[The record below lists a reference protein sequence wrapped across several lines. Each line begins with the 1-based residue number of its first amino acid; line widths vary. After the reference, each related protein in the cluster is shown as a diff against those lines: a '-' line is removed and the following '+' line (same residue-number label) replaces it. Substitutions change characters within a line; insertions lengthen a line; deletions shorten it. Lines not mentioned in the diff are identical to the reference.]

1 MSKKLSIAIP
11 SYNRATYLKEC
22 IGSILNQTF
31 QDFDIFVFDDASEQ
45 PVEEELKKFQD
56 TRIHFISSVRN
67 TGVEGN
73 FNRILSFP
81 FESEYL
87 SIFHDDDTM
96 HPKKLELQVDFMDAH
111 RDLVFVGSDFNSV
124 SGKNIQTF
132 SNLSENSI
140 KYAVYKNNYEFARA
154 EMLWLRCAF
163 DSVIYRV
170 EAIGNA
176 RMKPDRFSD
185 FVDIALLVEIS
196 KKGPSAFI
204 EAPLMNYRVHPGQY
218 SEVAKK
224 EYGQGAIEMLSLF
237 RESLP
242 AILNKQDE
250 KLFWKYSLNFLFR
263 SYAHTNA
270 GYMEFLEALLQWRQ
284 QGLIRYKDF
293 RHIDAR
299 GIVSVISILFGN
311 KKIIDWA
318 RWLRNWFRS

>member
-11 SYNRATYLKEC
+11 SYNRAPYLAEC

-31 QDFDIFVFDDASEQ
+31 HDFDIFVFDDASEE
-45 PVEEELKKFQD
+45 PVEQELKKFHD
-56 TRIHFISSVRN
+56 KRIHCIGSDKN
-67 TGVEGN
+67 MGAEGN

-96 HPKKLELQVDFMDAH
+96 HPKKLELQVAFMDAH
-111 RDLVFVGSDFNSV
+111 RDVVFVGSDFNSV
-124 SGKNIQTF
+124 SDKNIQTF
-132 SNLSENSI
+132 SNLNESSI
-140 KYAVYKNNYEFARA
+140 QYAVYKNNYEFARA

-163 DSVIYRV
+163 DSVLYRA
-170 EAIGNA
+170 EAIGNV

-204 EAPLMNYRVHPGQY
+204 EAPLMNYRVHTGQY

-242 AILNKQDE
+242 AVLHKQDE
-250 KLFWKYSLNFLFR
+250 KLFWKYSLNFLIR
-263 SYAHTNA
+263 SYAHMST
-270 GYMEFLEALLQWRQ
+270 GFLDFLRFLKSWQ
-284 QGLIRYKDF
+284 QHNYIRYRDF
-293 RHIDAR
+293 RYIDTH
-299 GIVSVISILFGN
+299 GIISIVSIILNN
-311 KKIIDWA
+311 KKIIGWA
-318 RWLRNWFRS
+318 RWLRNRLT

>member
-11 SYNRATYLKEC
+11 SYNRASYLKEC

-31 QDFDIFVFDDASEQ
+31 QDFDIFVFDDASQE
-45 PVEEELKKFQD
+45 PVEQELKKFHD
-56 TRIHFISSVRN
+56 ARIHFIGSAKNIGS
-67 TGVEGN
+67 EGN
-73 FNRILSFP
+73 VNRILGYP

-96 HPKKLELQVDFMDAH
+96 HPKKLELQVAFMDAH
-111 RDLVFVGSDFNSV
+111 RDLVFVGSDFKSV
-124 SGKNIQTF
+124 SGKNIHTF
-132 SNLSENSI
+132 SNLSENNI
-140 KYAVYKNNYEFARA
+140 KYEVYKNNYEFTRA

-204 EAPLMNYRVHPGQY
+204 EAPLMNYRVHAGQY

-242 AILNKQDE
+242 AVLNKQDE
-250 KLFWKYSLNFLFR
+250 KLFWKYSLNFLIR
-263 SYAHTNA
+263 SYAHMSTGFLDFLRFLKKWQQTNH
-270 GYMEFLEALLQWRQ
+270 
-284 QGLIRYKDF
+284 IRYSDF
-293 RHIDAR
+293 RYIDMH
-299 GIVSVISILFGN
+299 GIISMLSIILNN
-311 KKIIDWA
+311 KKVIGFV
-318 RWLRNWFRS
+318 RWLRNEII